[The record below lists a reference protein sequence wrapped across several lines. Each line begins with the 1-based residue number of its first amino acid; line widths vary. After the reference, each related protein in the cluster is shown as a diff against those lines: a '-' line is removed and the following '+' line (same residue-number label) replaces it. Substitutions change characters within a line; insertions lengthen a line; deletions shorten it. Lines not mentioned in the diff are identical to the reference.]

1 MTSGAAEPGALTGLM
16 GVFVFT
22 AGLSDDGSDLCSTWD
37 GVAIRDIDS
46 RDSLWRLIR
55 NFSGCAGATGEAMV
69 DRGLLTCAIS
79 RGDCAWLDN
88 SAPDSAEA
96 FPDEVKTRLA

>member
-1 MTSGAAEPGALTGLM
+1 MTRTGGATL
-16 GVFVFT
+16 
-22 AGLSDDGSDLCSTWD
+22 AGGELPNGCVISLSLADVLSSP
-37 GVAIRDIDS
+37 I
-46 RDSLWRLIR
+46 
-55 NFSGCAGATGEAMV
+55 SGCAGATGEAMV